1 MISLF
6 TGIRSGAIT
15 RQACES
21 QLKKFQAEKTDLVKQ
36 LARKALGRDLYDKKI
51 SELQFAISLL
61 EYVILVYDDLKLPL
75 KTPKKEKPELSDLSE
90 FPPFLED

>member
-21 QLKKFQAEKTDLVKQ
+21 QLKKYQTEKTETVKMF
-36 LARKALGRDLYDKKI
+36 ARRALGRDLYDKKM

-75 KTPKKEKPELSDLSE
+75 KMPKKEKPQMSDMSE
-90 FPPFLED
+90 FPPFQDD